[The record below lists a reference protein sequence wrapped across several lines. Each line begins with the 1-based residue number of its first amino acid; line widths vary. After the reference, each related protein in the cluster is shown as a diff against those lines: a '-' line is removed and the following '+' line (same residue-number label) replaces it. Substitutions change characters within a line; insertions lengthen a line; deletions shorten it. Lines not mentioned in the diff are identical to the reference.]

1 MELKAVGGHV
11 EAGEDGWWEEAA
23 EAVADDRAKDSPGNM
38 AGVAGCDEDG
48 KVGVA
53 GVEVVPEK
61 ADGVE
66 ADYEIEEDE
75 RDKEGEV
82 EHGGTGW
89 AGGYDGAL
97 CWGTWWDG
105 GPRTEVTG
113 ERNL

>member
-1 MELKAVGGHV
+1 MELKAVGGHI
-11 EAGEDGWWEEAA
+11 EAGEDGWWEEAP

-75 RDKEGEV
+75 RDKKGEV
-82 EHGGTGW
+82 EHGGTGR

-97 CWGTWWDG
+97 CLRTWRDG
-105 GPRTEVTG
+105 GPRAEVIG